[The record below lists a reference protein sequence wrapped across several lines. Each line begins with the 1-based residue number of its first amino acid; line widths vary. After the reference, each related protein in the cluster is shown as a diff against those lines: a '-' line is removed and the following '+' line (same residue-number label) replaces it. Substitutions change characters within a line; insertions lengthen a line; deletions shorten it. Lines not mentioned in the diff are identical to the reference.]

1 MVSVVCCR
9 RSDFW
14 HCWFS
19 VWRPL
24 LLRTVCRGIAWRATG
39 WAAVPTITPWPYSP
53 LSSVSLVCCHSADI
67 ALYWKTKTKRKNIKF
82 TGNLSKLRSTA
93 VLQCFS
99 EWRGRQL
106 FCRHWP
112 VHEMIGLHSFP
123 LNDYTF
129 IVSRKYQNRNLLSY
143 RWQNN
148 VDFH

>member
-19 VWRPL
+19 VWPPL

-53 LSSVSLVCCHSADI
+53 LSSVSSVCCHSADI
-67 ALYWKTKTKRKNIKF
+67 ALYWKKKPKRKNKSLLAIY
-82 TGNLSKLRSTA
+82 LSWGQLQYCN
-93 VLQCFS
+93 VLVNEEGDNS
-99 EWRGRQL
+99 SG
-106 FCRHWP
+106 HWP

-123 LNDYTF
+123 LNDHTF